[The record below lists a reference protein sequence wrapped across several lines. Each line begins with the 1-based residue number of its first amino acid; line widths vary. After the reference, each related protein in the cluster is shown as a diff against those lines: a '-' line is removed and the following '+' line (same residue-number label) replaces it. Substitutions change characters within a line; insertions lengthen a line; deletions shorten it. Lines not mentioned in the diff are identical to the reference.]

1 MHNIVTSKMAVVLPA
16 STERTN
22 KGCFCRV
29 LFAIIMN
36 RSANSVRFAI
46 KKQEKGRNAC
56 DSEVCSGF
64 SLRGHRVVELL
75 N

>member
-1 MHNIVTSKMAVVLPA
+1 MPLAQKEQTRAAFAELKL
-16 STERTN
+16 
-22 KGCFCRV
+22 

-36 RSANSVRFAI
+36 SSANSVRCAI